1 MQLTHSFK
9 NPVIYCVAALWMAF
23 AMPVLAA
30 ESLMNTDVEVDVT
43 GSDAADAR
51 ELALAKGQADA
62 LADLLSRFT
71 TGEQAQQI
79 VGDLEPKKIASMAR
93 GTEVLSEKISSN
105 RYRASLRISF
115 DATEVSTLLGK
126 PGGDANAELAPTA
139 TGSFLIIP
147 SYEEDGTVLLWD
159 DANPWRNAWK
169 TAGIE
174 ARSGDIVVPFGDA
187 ADAASIDVKTLPSA
201 NYASLLPLTVRY
213 GVTDIVLV
221 QAKLSH
227 DGGMTLEVVKR
238 RLNRTQNEV
247 NLLTYRAD
255 PQETRDTLMARA
267 THDVIDTLEH
277 KKTEET
283 EAVKTIRGGNHG
295 TVMVLASISTLS
307 SWTQLRTKLSTL
319 PMIDKIEPLAISPQQ
334 VDLVIHY
341 RGSADS
347 LATAIT
353 ARNIRLVQNSN
364 YWVISRE

>member
-1 MQLTHSFK
+1 
-9 NPVIYCVAALWMAF
+9 
-23 AMPVLAA
+23 
-30 ESLMNTDVEVDVT
+30 
-43 GSDAADAR
+43 
-51 ELALAKGQADA
+51 
-62 LADLLSRFT
+62 
-71 TGEQAQQI
+71 
-79 VGDLEPKKIASMAR
+79 
-93 GTEVLSEKISSN
+93 
-105 RYRASLRISF
+105 
-115 DATEVSTLLGK
+115 
-126 PGGDANAELAPTA
+126 
-139 TGSFLIIP
+139 
-147 SYEEDGTVLLWD
+147 
-159 DANPWRNAWK
+159 
-169 TAGIE
+169 
-174 ARSGDIVVPFGDA
+174 VPFGDA